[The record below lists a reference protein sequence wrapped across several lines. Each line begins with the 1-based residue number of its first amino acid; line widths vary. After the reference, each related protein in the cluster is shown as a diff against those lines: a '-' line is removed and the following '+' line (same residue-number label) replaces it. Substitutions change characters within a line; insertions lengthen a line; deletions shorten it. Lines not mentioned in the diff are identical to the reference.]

1 MDLASRSQKVLKG
14 WPLPPPPV
22 QYSPTLFSFCSR
34 PRSLPLLSAM
44 ADQQQQQQFK
54 IALPNGELR
63 RFAVNNRYEAVSQQ
77 VAGFVNAAPSTFR
90 CVRSLF

>member
-1 MDLASRSQKVLKG
+1 
-14 WPLPPPPV
+14 
-22 QYSPTLFSFCSR
+22 
-34 PRSLPLLSAM
+34 M